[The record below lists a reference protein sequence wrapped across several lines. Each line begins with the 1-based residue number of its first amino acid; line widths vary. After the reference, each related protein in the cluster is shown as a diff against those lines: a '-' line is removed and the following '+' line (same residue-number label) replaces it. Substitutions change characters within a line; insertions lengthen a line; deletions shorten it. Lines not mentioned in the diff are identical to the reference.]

1 MTDPEGHRSAPG
13 GRTRLSARRPTAG
26 GVMLLL
32 GWATVAFG
40 AVVAVLGQSGTGGG
54 RAETTGEGLAV
65 VMVGMLIVL
74 AGNYAH
80 HRDGPPGPGD
90 GDPG

>member
-1 MTDPEGHRSAPG
+1 
-13 GRTRLSARRPTAG
+13 
-26 GVMLLL
+26 MLLL